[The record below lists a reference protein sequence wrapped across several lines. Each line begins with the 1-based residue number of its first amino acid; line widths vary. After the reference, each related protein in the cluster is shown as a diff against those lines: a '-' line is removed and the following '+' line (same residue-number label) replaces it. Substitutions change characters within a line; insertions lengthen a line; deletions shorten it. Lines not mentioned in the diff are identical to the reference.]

1 MFEAREYNGEFK
13 DPVSILKNIYETLVE
28 EQNEKQAS
36 AKGGAAA
43 RNNKSSV
50 GKGQT
55 TQISTTNSSD
65 VVNVVSDVVEAGKI
79 NPIMIF
85 KKIHMEKT

>member
-1 MFEAREYNGEFK
+1 MFETREFNGEFK

-28 EQNEKQAS
+28 EQNEKQKS
-36 AKGGAAA
+36 VKGAQK
-43 RNNKSSV
+43 NNKSSV

-55 TQISTTNSSD
+55 TQISTTNGSD
-65 VVNVVSDVVEAGKI
+65 VVNAASDVVEAGKI